1 MYESQTFEQIL
12 QRMLD
17 RIPDTIDKREGSIIY
32 DAMAPAA
39 VELAQMYTELDINAN
54 LRFPDTASGDYL
66 DRSIAWSGIQRKQ
79 ATKARLSGFFWD
91 KANQPLDVPTGSRYS
106 LSDLNYKVVEKI
118 QKGNFILECERA
130 GSIGNSFFGQLLP
143 LDYIPGLVR
152 AELTELILPGEEI
165 ENDEGLYERYQ
176 DKITKPITSAN
187 RYQYELWAREISGVG
202 KARAFPLW
210 QGPGTVRV
218 ALLDNNMRR
227 PADAVIQEV
236 QQYIDPTRDG
246 KGEGVAPIGPVV
258 TVEGATE
265 IAIDVSVNVT
275 LAEGASTESVK
286 EAIETGV
293 SDYLK
298 SLAFNDTLVRYTR
311 IANVILDIPRVIDYE
326 NLKVGDL
333 EGKNIQINEDEVA
346 VLGTV
351 TVNKV

>member
-39 VELAQMYTELDINAN
+39 VELAQMYVELDINAN
-54 LRFPDTASGDYL
+54 LRFPDSASGDYL

-79 ATKARLSGFFWD
+79 ATKARLSGLFWD
-91 KANQPLDVPTGSRYS
+91 KANQPLDVPIGGRYS
-106 LSDLNYKVVEKI
+106 LSDLNYKVIEKI
-118 QKGNFILECERA
+118 QKGNFILECETA

-143 LDYIPGLVR
+143 LDYITGLVR

-165 ENDEGLYERYQ
+165 ENDESLYERYQ
-176 DKITKPITSAN
+176 DKITKPITSGN
-187 RYQYELWAREISGVG
+187 RYQYELWAREVSGVG

-236 QQYIDPTRDG
+236 QQYIDPSQDG

-258 TVEGATE
+258 TVEGANE
-265 IAIDVSVNVT
+265 IAINISVDVT
-275 LAEGASTESVK
+275 LAEGANVESVK

-311 IANVILDIPRVIDYE
+311 IANVVLDIPRVIDYV
-326 NLKVGDL
+326 NLKVSDL

-346 VLGTV
+346 VLGIV

>member
-39 VELAQMYTELDINAN
+39 VELAQMYAELDINAN

-91 KANQPLDVPTGSRYS
+91 KANQPLDVPIGSRYS
-106 LSDLNYKVVEKI
+106 LSDLNYKVIEKL
-118 QKGNFILECERA
+118 QKGNFILECETV
-130 GSIGNSFFGQLLP
+130 GIIGNSFFGQLLP
-143 LDYIPGLVR
+143 LDYITGLVR

-218 ALLDNNMRR
+218 ALLDNNMGR

-236 QQYIDPTRDG
+236 QQYIDPTQDG

-265 IAIDVSVNVT
+265 IAIDVSVDVT
-275 LAEGASTESVK
+275 LAEGASVESVK
-286 EAIETGV
+286 EAIEGGV

-311 IANVILDIPRVIDYE
+311 IANVILDIPRVIDYA

-351 TVNKV
+351 KVNKV